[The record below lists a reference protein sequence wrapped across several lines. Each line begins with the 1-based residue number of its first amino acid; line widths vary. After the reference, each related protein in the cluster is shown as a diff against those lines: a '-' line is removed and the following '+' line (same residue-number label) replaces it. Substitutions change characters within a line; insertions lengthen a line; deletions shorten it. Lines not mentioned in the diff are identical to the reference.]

1 MLLFCW
7 LGWVFDFHDLI
18 LFSFT
23 KGRVGAEL
31 GLDGTQLAWIEGVG
45 LFASAIG
52 GFVFGRVA
60 DRVGRR
66 RAMTASILVYSFG
79 AVCTAVATGFGS
91 LLFAR
96 VLAGLGVGAEWG
108 IGHAVVAETF
118 TGRARDRAHGLLQA
132 GSPVGMALAACSGLA
147 LAPVLGWRTVFLL
160 AGLPALLV
168 FVARRA
174 MPGPARVPVASIPV
188 SARELFATPHRR
200 ASLVLLALLVV
211 HMTGF
216 WCVYAELPAALL
228 RDQKATTGQALSF
241 QLLVNAA
248 HLVADV
254 AFGVLAARFSRE
266 RVFVSCCALAVL
278 AQAAMAL
285 SWDRLAGDLAW
296 FTFAAATAAL
306 AAGTWSSFGA
316 WFGVHYPVAL
326 RATAAAVLY
335 STSRGAQLVAKPA
348 CHALERA
355 NGSMQPALW
364 VGVGCSLLSL
374 ALVPLL
380 PRRAVTDPSGADSGL
395 GPR

>member
-23 KGRVGAEL
+23 KGMVGREL
-31 GLDGTQLAWIEGVG
+31 GLDGSALAWIEGVG
-45 LFASAIG
+45 LFASAVG
-52 GFVFGRVA
+52 GLVFGRLA

-66 RAMTASILVYSFG
+66 RAMTASILVYSLG
-79 AVCTAVATGFGS
+79 ALATAAADGFGS

-118 TGRARDRAHGLLQA
+118 AGRARDRAHGLLQA
-132 GSPVGMALAACSGLA
+132 GSPVGMALAACSGLG

-160 AGLPALLV
+160 AALPALLV

-174 MPGPARVPVASIPV
+174 MPGPDRPPPAPMP
-188 SARELFATPHRR
+188 ARELFAPRHRR
-200 ASLVLLALLVV
+200 ASLVLLLLLVV

-228 RDQKATTGQALSF
+228 RDQKATAGEALSF
-241 QLLVNAA
+241 QLVVNAA

-254 AFGVLAARFSRE
+254 TFGVLAARFSRE
-266 RVFVSCCALAVL
+266 RVFVACCVL
-278 AQAAMAL
+278 ALVAQSAMAWQ
-285 SWDRLAGDLAW
+285 WDRLAGDLAW

-316 WFGVHYPVAL
+316 WFGVHYPSAL

-335 STSRGAQLVAKPA
+335 SASRGAQLVAKPS
-348 CHALERA
+348 CHALAEA
-355 NGSMQPALW
+355 HGSMQPALW
-364 VGVGCSLLSL
+364 VGAACAAGSAV
-374 ALVPLL
+374 LVACL
-380 PRRAVTDPSGADSGL
+380 PRPAVTDPSGADT
-395 GPR
+395 RDEAR